1 MFYLFSCIFSLS
13 VLEYNYLVF
22 LFYFFLDI
30 CLAFTR
36 CECVGVILF
45 LCCVPILFCLDI
57 TWLDMVDAA
66 FLTIF
71 SVQSGVSVSLFA
83 ASVCKKM
90 AAAVRGKTQHEVRRD
105 SILRTRLSRVYLK
118 YVFFLNF
125 FLKSCSESFFI
136 WNLFLFPLYVFL
148 KICTSLIRAF
158 LFKLMMKK
166 VSSQYDLLIYQ

>member
-1 MFYLFSCIFSLS
+1 MWVCGCNFVSLLCSYPFLFRH
-13 VLEYNYLVF
+13 YLVRHGGCGF
-22 LFYFFLDI
+22 FDYF
-30 CLAFTR
+30 
-36 CECVGVILF
+36 
-45 LCCVPILFCLDI
+45 
-57 TWLDMVDAA
+57 
-66 FLTIF
+66 F